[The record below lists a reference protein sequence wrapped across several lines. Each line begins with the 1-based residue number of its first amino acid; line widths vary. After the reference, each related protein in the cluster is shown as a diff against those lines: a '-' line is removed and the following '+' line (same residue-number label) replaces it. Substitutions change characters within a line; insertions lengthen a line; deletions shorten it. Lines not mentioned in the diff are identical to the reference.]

1 MDRPGRAGFVDA
13 AAWLRR
19 RRFGPRR
26 ARWVLA
32 GAGIGGLY
40 LAVLSSAWFSP
51 LAPRLVFDG
60 YMPLPP
66 YRWIHPPYAF
76 SQHNQPPE
84 SGSGAIALTSSGS
97 APDFVETGD
106 AQTGV
111 IFPQGA
117 FGSEAGERS
126 VEVRITP
133 LDPASV
139 APPPAGLDYDTNAY
153 RIDAT
158 YAASRRPAVLRTPVS
173 VVLRYATSATAFLH
187 LNGSTWKVLT
197 AQPVVLSS
205 QIYASTRTLGMFAAA
220 APEQART
227 SLRTW
232 LPRSLAV
239 ALLGTAAMLAWT
251 LRRHLR
257 RRHRCTT
264 AP

>member
-1 MDRPGRAGFVDA
+1 MERPGRTGLVDV

-19 RRFGPRR
+19 CGRRHARRF
-26 ARWVLA
+26 LA
-32 GAGIGGLY
+32 GVGIGGLY
-40 LAVLSSAWFSP
+40 LAVLSSACLSP
-51 LAPRLVFDG
+51 LPPRLVFDG
-60 YMPLPP
+60 YVPLPS
-66 YRWIHPPYAF
+66 YRWVRPPYAF
-76 SQHNQPPE
+76 SHNQPPE
-84 SGSGAIALTSSGS
+84 SGSGVIALTPSGS
-97 APDFVETGD
+97 APDFVESGD

-117 FGSEAGERS
+117 FASEAGERS

-139 APPPAGLDYDTNAY
+139 APPPAGLLYDANAY

-158 YAASRRPAVLRTPVS
+158 YAASRRPAVLRVPVS

-187 LNGSTWKVLT
+187 LKGSTWTVLT

-205 QIYASTRTLGMFAAA
+205 QMYASTRTLGVFAAA
-220 APEQART
+220 GPGQART

-232 LPRSLAV
+232 LPRGLAV
-239 ALLGTAAMLAWT
+239 ALLGAAAMLTWT
-251 LRRHLR
+251 LRMHLR
-257 RRHRCTT
+257 RRQRRST